1 MATASPYSVI
11 GVSVPRI
18 EGRDKVTGRAIYS
31 ADVALQNVLW
41 ATNVRSP
48 HPHARIVSVDVS
60 QALRAPGVRAVLTGR
75 DFPNVRTGRF
85 LKDQPIL
92 CEDRVRFIGDR
103 VAVVAAE
110 DPEAAEEAALLVRV
124 EYEAL
129 PAVFDPLEAIQPG
142 APVLHPDATTYA
154 GWPADVPPGTPN
166 LCAFQTWDRG
176 DLAVGFAE
184 AEVVIEH
191 TFRTQIM
198 HQGYLE
204 PHVSIVAIGGD
215 GRAEVWTSN
224 KAPYELREDLAES
237 IGRPQTDV
245 VIHPI
250 TIGGDF
256 GSKGSVAD
264 TPTAYAIARRT
275 GRPVKF
281 VLSSS
286 EDLTATSPRHPAVVT
301 IRSGLKRDGAIVA
314 RQVRVVW
321 DTGAYGAFKPTPNGM
336 LPGTRRAGGSY
347 VIPHLH
353 IEGICVY
360 TNHVPCGYMRAPG
373 GPQIGFS
380 VEAHTDL
387 LARELGMD
395 PLEFRL
401 RNVPHRT
408 PMGFEGVAARVLRS
422 AADAIGW
429 AGGSQASSP
438 ANRAIDAKGRIPT
451 QRIGR
456 GISIVD
462 RGTGPG
468 EGSADVTVNP
478 DGTVTVRTAAPDNGS
493 GVLTTIAQVVA
504 ESFGLPVERVL
515 LVRVST
521 DELPVDVGSG
531 ASRMTNVAGHAA
543 IQACEQVKNQL
554 APLAQEALG
563 AESVAWERN
572 GWRGPDGRAITLDD
586 LAARMIRLG
595 EPAAHAQVTI
605 TTPPS
610 EDTAYCVQAAEVEVD
625 AETGQ
630 VQLRRL
636 VAAQDVGTIINAIGH
651 QAQIDGA
658 IVQGIGYTLMED
670 LTIEGGHITAS
681 HLGDYKE
688 PTIRDV
694 PPLTTININTSGPG
708 PFGAKAI
715 GEIPIMPTPAAIANA
730 VADAIGAPVF
740 QLPIT
745 AERVLAALQEREPP
759 PRA

>member
-1 MATASPYSVI
+1 VI
-11 GVSVPRI
+11 GRPIPRI
-18 EGRDKVTGRAIYS
+18 EGSDKVTGRALYT
-31 ADVALQNVLW
+31 ADVALPNTLW

-48 HPHARIVSVDVS
+48 HSHARILSVDVS
-60 QALRAPGVRAVLTGR
+60 RALRVPGVRAVLTGR
-75 DFPNVRTGRF
+75 DFAKVRTGRF

-92 CEDRVRFIGDR
+92 CDDRVRFIGDK

-110 DPEAAEEAALLVRV
+110 HAEAAEEGALLVQV
-124 EYEAL
+124 QYEELA
-129 PAVFDPLEAIQPG
+129 AVFDPLEAMQ
-142 APVLHPDATTYA
+142 PDAPIIHPEAASYA
-154 GWPADVPPGTPN
+154 GWAAEVPRGMPN
-166 LCAFQTWDRG
+166 LCAYQTWDRG
-176 DLAVGFAE
+176 DISAGFA
-184 AEVVIEH
+184 AADLVIEH
-191 TFRTQIM
+191 TFRTQLM

-204 PHVSIVAIGGD
+204 PHASFVTIGGD
-215 GRAEVWTSN
+215 GRVEVWSSN
-224 KAPYELREDLAES
+224 KAPYELREDLADA
-237 IGRPQTDV
+237 IDRPQTDV

-256 GSKGSVAD
+256 GSKGSAAD
-264 TPTAYAIARRT
+264 TPTAYEIARRT

-286 EDLTATSPRHPAVVT
+286 EDLTTTSPRHPAVVT
-301 IRSGLKRDGAIVA
+301 IRTGLKPDGAIVA
-314 RQVRVVW
+314 RQVRVIW

-347 VIPHLH
+347 DVPHLR
-353 IEGICVY
+353 IEGYCVY
-360 TNHVPCGYMRAPG
+360 TNNVPRGYMRAPG
-373 GPQIGFS
+373 GPQIGFA

-401 RNVPHRT
+401 RNVPRRT
-408 PMGFEGVAARVLRS
+408 PMGFEDVAARVLRA

-429 AGGSQASSP
+429 TGGAYLPLSSP
-438 ANRAIDAKGRIPT
+438 SASQDLVPRAR
-451 QRIGR
+451 RYLMGR

-468 EGSADVTVNP
+468 EGSSDVTVNP
-478 DGTVTVRTAAPDNGS
+478 DGSVTVRTAAPDNGS
-493 GVLTTIAQVVA
+493 GALTTISQVVA
-504 ESFGLPVERVL
+504 ESFGLPIERVH

-543 IQACEQVKNQL
+543 IQACEQVKEQL

-563 AESVAWERN
+563 AESVAWERD
-572 GWRGPDGRAITLDD
+572 GWRGKDGRAISLEELST
-586 LAARMIRLG
+586 RMIRPG
-595 EPAAHAQVTI
+595 EPAAHAQVTVK
-605 TTPPS
+605 TPVS

-630 VQLRRL
+630 VQLRRM
-636 VAAQDVGTIINAIGH
+636 VAAQDVGTIINEIGH
-651 QAQIDGA
+651 QAQIEGA
-658 IVQGIGYTLMED
+658 IVQGIGYTLMEE
-670 LTIEGGHITAS
+670 LTSEGGRITAS

-688 PTIRDV
+688 PTVCDV
-694 PPLTTININTSGPG
+694 PPLTTINIETNGPG

-730 VADAIGAPVF
+730 VADAIGAPIYA
-740 QLPIT
+740 LPIT
-745 AERVLAALQEREPP
+745 AERVLEAIELKPSPP
-759 PRA
+759 EE